1 MLIEP
6 TWFPSAILVL
16 TEGVGKPGQSIN
28 QKRPPDENSP
38 TKKKEMWGTEL
49 CEAKENVP
57 VNLQISNT

>member
-1 MLIEP
+1 
-6 TWFPSAILVL
+6 VL

-57 VNLQISNT
+57 VNLQISKT